1 MKFILGK
8 KKFTLMIIPGANERV
23 IRLKL
28 PQSTFIIVPVVI
40 CLVLIGFFLTV
51 YLMKTFF
58 KEETNQL
65 IQQYEIEEKQLTEQ
79 ITNQNNELHKLQL
92 ELIDFSEQTNL
103 FKSKLEEI
111 KKLDHVISMMTDPL
125 ISKSANSG
133 NPMDIDLPPTTGDV
147 GGMEQFVTDEEW
159 AKLLSE
165 TKSDLN
171 HLIQNIEE
179 VVDSLAASEEKLIE
193 AQRLRD
199 LTPTIWP
206 SDSRKIT
213 SGFGIRKDPFTQK
226 ASMHTGIDL
235 GGDTGDNVYAA
246 AAGEVIETG
255 LHHDYGNYILI
266 EHTQGIQTK
275 YMHLSKVLVQKG
287 DKMSKGEI
295 IGLVGNTGR
304 STGPHLHYEVIH
316 NGKQVNPQPYL
327 ISSRKEEV
335 SDDE

>member
-79 ITNQNNELHKLQL
+79 ITIQNNELHKLQL

-125 ISKSANSG
+125 VSKSANSG

-213 SGFGIRKDPFTQK
+213 SEFGIRKDPFTKK

-235 GGDTGDNVYAA
+235 GGDIGDNVYAA
-246 AAGEVIETG
+246 ATGEVIETG

-304 STGPHLHYEVIH
+304 STGPHLHYEVIK

-327 ISSRKEEV
+327 ISSRKEEMP
-335 SDDE
+335 DDE

>member
-28 PQSTFIIVPVVI
+28 PHSTFIIVPVVI

-51 YLMKTFF
+51 YLMNTFF
-58 KEETNQL
+58 KEETDQL
-65 IQQYEIEEKQLTEQ
+65 IQQHAIEEKQLTEQ
-79 ITNQNNELHKLQL
+79 ITTQNSELHRLQL
-92 ELIDFSEQTNL
+92 ELIDFSEQTDL

-111 KKLDHVISMMTDPL
+111 KKLDHVISIMTDPQ
-125 ISKSANSG
+125 ISKSANSS
-133 NPMDIDLPPTTGDV
+133 NPLDIDIPPINGDV
-147 GGMEQFVTDEEW
+147 GGTEQLVTDEEW
-159 AKLLSE
+159 AKLLSD

-171 HLIQNIEE
+171 LLIRNIEE

-213 SGFGIRKDPFTQK
+213 SGFGVRKDPFTQK
-226 ASMHTGIDL
+226 ASMHTGLDI

-246 AAGEVIETG
+246 ATGEVIETG
-255 LHHDYGNYILI
+255 QHHDYGNYILI

-275 YMHLSKVLVQKG
+275 YMHLSKVLVSKG
-287 DKMSKGEI
+287 DKISKGEI
-295 IGLVGNTGR
+295 IGLVGSTGR
-304 STGPHLHYEVIH
+304 STGSHLHYEVIK

-335 SDDE
+335 SDAE